1 MTPYQGFGPH
11 FTSHGGAF
19 HNMLRTAN
27 LTREDF
33 SIEELHCQVV
43 FKIQRQKQVLRDI
56 EMMPAEREQEECCF
70 YMMEESSTE
79 MYASGK
85 K

>member
-1 MTPYQGFGPH
+1 
-11 FTSHGGAF
+11 
-19 HNMLRTAN
+19 MLRTAN

-56 EMMPAEREQEECCF
+56 EMMPAEREQEECF
-70 YMMEESSTE
+70 FMEDSTE
-79 MYASGK
+79 IYPSGK
-85 K
+85 KSSQQRGSSKNVKTTYYP